1 MRYIGTERVDIGAT
15 RRLRRIVMIVAIVS
29 MFASTSAAALPVPTP
44 DPDDPKKLAREAG
57 KHIRNGKLDEAES
70 LLRRA
75 VAVAPDRVDTKIELA
90 RLLVRKREVVEPYE
104 LLMPI
109 VKADQKNSRALS
121 VLALALITAGRFGDA
136 RRLVFAALRA
146 NRKEHLAWYGFG
158 LVEFY
163 ENRIDEA
170 LLNLREA
177 TFYAPTEPDYLFT
190 YAQVAAR
197 AEDYSEAAEAY
208 EMFLRFA
215 DIYDRD
221 RRERIKGLIAFLRYL
236 GTGRDLYTS
245 AAKDGTTVPF
255 QLIGNRPIIT
265 VRVNGGR
272 DPLRFVLDTGSGMS
286 VLSTATAKR
295 LGIRP
300 VARGGYA
307 RGIGGSG
314 KFEIVYGLLKD
325 LSVGDVT
332 LKQVPVYIRPFHTQ
346 AAEVDGYIGLGLVS
360 KFLTTVD
367 YGSRTFSLRKRAPHD
382 ASAGSTEDELA
393 LPLRLTSSGFL
404 SGEVQ
409 VAGLDTPL
417 NFIVDTGASVSV
429 ISHDLARTDAISP
442 FARSEKLQVIGSAG
456 VTEGVTAFQ
465 IPKISFGTY
474 SRTDVTAIAL
484 DLDIINE
491 TAGFEQNGI
500 LGGNFLKNFSLT
512 FDFKNSRVV
521 FKPITTSSPQ

>member
-1 MRYIGTERVDIGAT
+1 
-15 RRLRRIVMIVAIVS
+15 
-29 MFASTSAAALPVPTP
+29 
-44 DPDDPKKLAREAG
+44 
-57 KHIRNGKLDEAES
+57 
-70 LLRRA
+70 
-75 VAVAPDRVDTKIELA
+75 
-90 RLLVRKREVVEPYE
+90 
-104 LLMPI
+104 
-109 VKADQKNSRALS
+109 
-121 VLALALITAGRFGDA
+121 
-136 RRLVFAALRA
+136 
-146 NRKEHLAWYGFG
+146 
-158 LVEFY
+158 
-163 ENRIDEA
+163 

-215 DIYDRD
+215 DISDRD

-456 VTEGVTAFQ
+456 VTDGVTAFQ